1 MFMHECG
8 KYFKHPALINVD
20 HVLEPV
26 HHLSVWT
33 PVNMA
38 SHSCTDRS
46 FSYSKYYLELKGDA
60 KKRYN
65 YKWKLKLISFKED
78 PYCQVESPAVFLTVP
93 IQWHEWSA
101 LMHAN
106 IYNYL
111 ILTPSLYTHE
121 QLKSYKSLD
130 AYNQF
135 VNGWVSDIVMTVN
148 SAGKAKIY
156 LL

>member
-1 MFMHECG
+1 M
-8 KYFKHPALINVD
+8 
-20 HVLEPV
+20 
-26 HHLSVWT
+26 
-33 PVNMA
+33 
-38 SHSCTDRS
+38 
-46 FSYSKYYLELKGDA
+46 
-60 KKRYN
+60 
-65 YKWKLKLISFKED
+65 
-78 PYCQVESPAVFLTVP
+78 ESPAAFSTVP
-93 IQWHEWSA
+93 IQWHEWPA

-130 AYNQF
+130 AYNRF
-135 VNGWVSDIVMTVN
+135 VNGWVSDIVVTVN